1 MRPSVIGVPWFTPE
15 TFERVRLISDD
26 NLLDTF
32 TKWEERAERNF
43 EQLLATGLNLERVLI
58 DPDALLAFAR
68 ERHGGKINDI
78 IRHDFAAMRTA
89 KKHGNDQDGPQ
100 NSN

>member
-15 TFERVRLISDD
+15 TFERVRSISDD
-26 NLLDTF
+26 DTLDTF

-43 EQLLATGLNLERVLI
+43 GRLLANGLYLEKVLI
-58 DPDALLAFAR
+58 DPDELLAFAR

-78 IRHDFAAMRTA
+78 IRHDFAAMHATR
-89 KKHGNDQDGPQ
+89 K
-100 NSN
+100 